1 MKLVLD
7 YKQYDDFLKA
17 RFVSGNFLQSSL
29 WEDFLSR
36 QGLKFWRAT
45 VLEQE
50 KNIATGLFYEKKLPF
65 SRAYLYAPKG
75 PIVDLGISQT
85 EQREALELIL
95 SKARDISI
103 DTKKQEEIFFKLELE
118 SSSGLLKNIKKS
130 KDIQP
135 RDTWVLDLDKEQKDL
150 LAVMHPKTR
159 YNIALA
165 NKKGVKVRFSKKE
178 ADLKYFFRLNKKTA
192 SRNQITTHPDDYYQ
206 KLFQVLV
213 DKDAGELALAE
224 IDGQIVAANILIYF
238 GQSATYLHG
247 ASDYAFRQYMA
258 PQLLQWESIK
268 RAHSLGKKI
277 YDFWGIAP
285 QDGSKPNWEG
295 FSRFKKSFGGRAIY
309 SPGAHDLIYDSFWY
323 TLYNL
328 NTKVKSLLKK

>member
-1 MKLVLD
+1 MIFRLLLPILLAGCVSLPRSFHALHYRNQTVFLD
-7 YKQYDDFLKA
+7 RHHSYK
-17 RFVSGNFLQSSL
+17 VGP
-29 WEDFLSR
+29 LSEGW
-36 QGLKFWRAT
+36 QMQANKNPGILFKHKDYHAT
-45 VLEQE
+45 
-50 KNIATGLFYEKKLPF
+50 IAT
-65 SRAYLYAPKG
+65 
-75 PIVDLGISQT
+75 
-85 EQREALELIL
+85 EALCGAAFEDL
-95 SKARDISI
+95 SLDLL
-103 DTKKQEEIFFKLELE
+103 TEHLLV
-118 SSSGLLKNIKKS
+118 GLKNIKKS